1 MKSKKLI
8 LFILLQMLILSC
20 TKEEITPAFG
30 IEKITDQIGDVSLSY
45 DVDEEVDGFG
55 GEFDDVGGDDVGS
68 VLRRLATSFADIELR
83 ENGGAYVEIEP
94 QVFEFPELKDIDFTY
109 IKEVEFTTVEVELIE
124 STPPIADEVEAV
136 AKDSTETDGEATEV
150 PAEVSLDFVNELEI
164 YLIVD
169 SLPGNIPT
177 AMPTYQDDE
186 EPSTIYTGK
195 KSTLLF
201 SFSKE
206 EKTEIECEKK
216 CINLKIDQSKIKD
229 ILQNNTKFII
239 DIRLKVGAVP
249 KNNLK
254 LKTKFDFKIKFDP
267 GF

>member
-1 MKSKKLI
+1 MKKPKIFIFII
-8 LFILLQMLILSC
+8 LQLLILSC
-20 TKEEITPAFG
+20 SKEKITPAFG

-55 GEFDDVGGDDVGS
+55 GEFSDVGGDDVGS

-83 ENGGAYVEIEP
+83 ENGGAFVEIEP

-124 STPPIADEVEAV
+124 SVPPVADELE
-136 AKDSTETDGEATEV
+136 AKDSSSDEV
-150 PAEVSLDFVNELEI
+150 VESPAEVNLDFVNQLEI

-177 AMPTYQDDE
+177 VMPTYLDDE
-186 EPSTIYTGK
+186 EPSTIYAGK

-201 SFSKE
+201 SFSKD
-206 EKTEIECEKK
+206 EKTEIECENK

>member
-1 MKSKKLI
+1 MKNFKVFIFII
-8 LFILLQMLILSC
+8 LNLLILSC
-20 TKEEITPAFG
+20 SKEKITPAFG
-30 IEKITDQIGDVSLSY
+30 IERITDQIGDVSLSY

-94 QVFEFPELKDIDFTY
+94 QVFEFPELKDINFTY
-109 IKEVEFTTVEVELIE
+109 IKEVEFTTVEVELVE
-124 STPPIADEVEAV
+124 STPPVVDEVTAKEA
-136 AKDSTETDGEATEV
+136 GEDEDLEV
-150 PAEVSLDFVNELEI
+150 PAEVSLDFVKELEI
-164 YLIVD
+164 FLIVD
-169 SLPGNIPT
+169 SLPGNIPN

-186 EPSTIYTGK
+186 EPSTIYEGK

-201 SFSKE
+201 SFTQE
-206 EKTEIECEKK
+206 DKTEIGCQKK

-254 LKTKFDFKIKFDP
+254 LRTKFDFKIKIDP

>member
-1 MKSKKLI
+1 MKRLNILI
-8 LFILLQMLILSC
+8 FTLLQLLVVSC
-20 TKEEITPAFG
+20 SKEKITPAFG
-30 IEKITDQIGDVSLSY
+30 VETIADQVGDVSLSY

-55 GEFDDVGGDDVGS
+55 GELSDVGGDDVGS

-83 ENGGAYVEIEP
+83 ENGGAFVEIEP

-124 STPPIADEVEAV
+124 TEIVEAKNADEVLENEA
-136 AKDSTETDGEATEV
+136 
-150 PAEVSLDFVNELEI
+150 AEELTLDFVNDLEI

-169 SLPGNIPT
+169 TLPGNIPT
-177 AMPTYQDDE
+177 VMPTYGEDE
-186 EPSTIYTGK
+186 EPSTIYSGK
-195 KSTLLF
+195 RSTLLF
-201 SFSKE
+201 SYSKE
-206 EKTEIECEKK
+206 DKTEIGCNNK

-229 ILQNNTKFII
+229 ILENNTQFII

-249 KNNLK
+249 KSNLK